1 MSKTIDLYWDLG
13 STNTYFAIKLLEPL
27 ADRYDAKINWHAFN
41 VGFVFQSNNYVLMDE
56 PKAKLI
62 NRRDDLYRWAKKY
75 DLPFK
80 VPEAFPIKTSRAL
93 RGAIAMRYWN
103 IEAEFIQEIMA
114 AYWERGDGSIGSY
127 QTLRGIASSLGV
139 DPDAFETLAESEDV
153 REALI
158 SSTNAAL
165 DRGVFGVPSIIV
177 DDELFWG
184 KDRMEFVEDELRGS

>member
-27 ADRYDAKINWHAFN
+27 ADKYDAKINWHAFN

>member
-1 MSKTIDLYWDLG
+1 
-13 STNTYFAIKLLEPL
+13 
-27 ADRYDAKINWHAFN
+27 
-41 VGFVFQSNNYVLMDE
+41 MDE

-62 NRRDDLYRWAKKY
+62 NRRDDLNRWAKKY

-103 IEAEFIQEIMA
+103 MEAEFIHEIMA

-127 QTLRGIASSLGV
+127 ETLRGIASSLGV
-139 DPDAFETLAESEDV
+139 DPDAFETGAESEDV

-165 DRGVFGVPSIIV
+165 QRGVFGVPSIIV

-184 KDRMEFVEDELRGS
+184 KDRMEFVEDQLRRS